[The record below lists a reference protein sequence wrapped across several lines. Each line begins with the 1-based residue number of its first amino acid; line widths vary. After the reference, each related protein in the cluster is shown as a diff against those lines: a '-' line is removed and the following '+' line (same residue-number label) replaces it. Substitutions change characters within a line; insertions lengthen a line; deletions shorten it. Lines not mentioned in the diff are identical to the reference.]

1 MSITERIRKAWAS
14 FMSSFDYE
22 PPRALAVTEPADTE
36 IMEPQHPP
44 DVQAAL
50 NRIST
55 ATAEELPNVMT
66 RVTQRSDGTWH
77 QTVET
82 KDGELRELTVIER
95 AIIDRADVLRRQA
108 SG

>member
-22 PPRALAVTEPADTE
+22 PPRALAVTEPADTQ

-50 NRIST
+50 DRI
-55 ATAEELPNVMT
+55 ATADRDELPAIVT
-66 RVTQRSDGTWH
+66 RRMMDWATG
-77 QTVET
+77 VET
-82 KDGELRELTVIER
+82 ITRQDGLPMSVIDLAVMQRQAE
-95 AIIDRADVLRRQA
+95 LRRQA
-108 SG
+108 GG